1 MKYFRSG
8 QYPIEFV
15 LTENINKEF
24 SSHNHASHY
33 IISLCIKGR
42 VTATLE
48 NKFLLLKENDFFAV
62 PPFMPHAVS
71 LTDTSALVS
80 LCMDNSFI
88 EDYSSQK
95 GAEILE
101 MLLLSPKIQK
111 RITKFQTERL
121 LQAVPC
127 VYELHDTH
135 KKEMENDMLI
145 LSDRLINHF
154 SDSLP
159 LDDLARD
166 LYLSKYYLIRK
177 CKRNL
182 GLTPHKFHLQNR
194 IRKAQTLL
202 LTNKSVTE
210 ASIDTGFYDQ
220 SHFDRSFKNIVG
232 ISPTEYSFT
241 GVELKHILTSKETNG
256 AYSYHLVRIAP
267 DCSIGEHIHE
277 TQLETHEVIAGN
289 GTCINKGTTIPY
301 EPGVISVFPAG
312 IPHAVN
318 AGKDGLYLFAKFMPA
333 LC

>member
-15 LTENINKEF
+15 LSENINKEF
-24 SSHNHASHY
+24 SSHNHANHY
-33 IISLCIKGR
+33 IISLCIKGS
-42 VTATLE
+42 VSATLK
-48 NKFLLLKENDFFAV
+48 NKSLQIKENDFFTV

-71 LTDTSALVS
+71 LTDTSVLVS
-80 LCMDNSFI
+80 LCMDKSFI

-95 GAEILE
+95 GIKILE

-111 RITKFQTERL
+111 WITRLQTELL
-121 LQAVPC
+121 LQAVSY

-135 KKEMENDMLI
+135 KEEMENDMLI
-145 LSDRLINHF
+145 LCDRLTNHF

-159 LDDLARD
+159 LDNLAKD

-202 LTNKSVTE
+202 FTNKSVTE
-210 ASIDTGFYDQ
+210 ASIDMGFYDQ

-232 ISPTEYSFT
+232 ISPTEYLAS
-241 GVELKHILTSKETNG
+241 SKT
-256 AYSYHLVRIAP
+256 L
-267 DCSIGEHIHE
+267 
-277 TQLETHEVIAGN
+277 
-289 GTCINKGTTIPY
+289 
-301 EPGVISVFPAG
+301 
-312 IPHAVN
+312 
-318 AGKDGLYLFAKFMPA
+318 
-333 LC
+333 

>member
-15 LTENINKEF
+15 LSENINKEF

-33 IISLCIKGR
+33 IISLCIKGN
-42 VTATLE
+42 VSATLE
-48 NKFLLLKENDFFAV
+48 NKSLRLNENDFFTV

-71 LTDTSALVS
+71 LTDTSVLVS
-80 LCMDNSFI
+80 LCMDKSFI

-111 RITKFQTERL
+111 WITKPQTELL
-121 LQAVPC
+121 LQAVPY

-135 KKEMENDMLI
+135 KEEMENDMLI
-145 LSDRLINHF
+145 LYARLTNHF

-159 LDDLARD
+159 LDNLAKD

-202 LTNKSVTE
+202 FTNKSVTM
-210 ASIDTGFYDQ
+210 ASVDTGFYDQ
-220 SHFDRSFKNIVG
+220 SHFDRAFKNIVG
-232 ISPTEYSFT
+232 ISPTEFLASSNT
-241 GVELKHILTSKETNG
+241 L
-256 AYSYHLVRIAP
+256 
-267 DCSIGEHIHE
+267 
-277 TQLETHEVIAGN
+277 
-289 GTCINKGTTIPY
+289 
-301 EPGVISVFPAG
+301 
-312 IPHAVN
+312 
-318 AGKDGLYLFAKFMPA
+318 
-333 LC
+333 